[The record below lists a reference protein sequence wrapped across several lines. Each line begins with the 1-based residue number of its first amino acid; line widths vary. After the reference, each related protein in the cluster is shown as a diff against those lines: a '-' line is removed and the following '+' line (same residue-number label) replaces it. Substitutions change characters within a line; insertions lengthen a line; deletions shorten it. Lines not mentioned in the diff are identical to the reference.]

1 MRAVIVSKYGPPEGL
16 ELIEK
21 EKPVPKE
28 NEILIKVHAATVT
41 FGDAVLRRM
50 SFPVRMVFGFFMG
63 GLRKGKI
70 LGHEFAGEVESIG
83 DQVTLFKPGDQI
95 FGSTGSKGGANAEYI
110 CLSENAMMSIKPD
123 TMSFEEAAAVPI
135 GGNTA
140 LDIMKKGNIKPGNKV
155 LVYGASGSVG
165 TYAVQLAKYW
175 GADVTGVS
183 SSANHELVKSLG
195 ADRVIDYKTTD
206 FTKGNETYDVIFDTV
221 RKLSSL
227 QCKRVLAED
236 GVFLSTSSSTEESSE
251 NLTFLKELI
260 ETGKLRAV
268 IDKKYPLEDIVDAH
282 RYVDTGRK
290 RGNLKTM
297 IKKHL
302 THQMSQRLSRR
313 LPFGL

>member
-290 RGNLKTM
+290 RGNVVITVN
-297 IKKHL
+297 
-302 THQMSQRLSRR
+302 
-313 LPFGL
+313 

>member
-50 SFPVRMVFGFFMG
+50 SFPVRMVFGLFMG

-83 DQVTLFKPGDQI
+83 NQVTLFKPGDQI

-110 CLSENAMMSIKPD
+110 CLSENAMISIKPE

-140 LDIMKKGNIKPGNKV
+140 LDILRNGNIKPGNKV

-195 ADRVIDYKTTD
+195 ADRVIDYKKTD
-206 FTKGNETYDVIFDTV
+206 FTTGDETYDVIFDAV
-221 RKLSSL
+221 RKLSSS
-227 QCKRVLAED
+227 QCKRVLRED
-236 GVFLSTSSSTEESSE
+236 GVFLSTSSSTEESAE

-260 ETGKLRAV
+260 EDGKLKAV
-268 IDKKYPLEDIVDAH
+268 IDRTFPLDKIREAH
-282 RYVDTGRK
+282 QYVDTGRK
-290 RGNLKTM
+290 KGNVV
-297 IKKHL
+297 IIVAN
-302 THQMSQRLSRR
+302 
-313 LPFGL
+313 

>member
-1 MRAVIVSKYGPPEGL
+1 MRAVVVSKYGPPEGL

-21 EKPVPKE
+21 EKPVLKE

-41 FGDAVLRRM
+41 FGDALLRRM
-50 SFPVRMVFGFFMG
+50 SFPVRMVFGLFMG

-83 DQVTLFKPGDQI
+83 NQVTLFKPGDQI

-110 CLSENAMMSIKPD
+110 CLSENAMISIKPE

-140 LDIMKKGNIKPGNKV
+140 LDILRNGNIKPGNKV

-195 ADRVIDYKTTD
+195 ADIVIDYKKTD
-206 FTKGNETYDVIFDTV
+206 FTTGDETYDVIFDAV
-221 RKLSSL
+221 RKLSSS
-227 QCKRVLAED
+227 QCKRVLRED
-236 GVFLSTSSSTEESSE
+236 GVFLSTSSSTEESAE

-260 ETGKLRAV
+260 EDGKLKAV
-268 IDKKYPLEDIVDAH
+268 IDRTFPLDTIREAH

-290 RGNLKTM
+290 KGNVV
-297 IKKHL
+297 IIVAN
-302 THQMSQRLSRR
+302 
-313 LPFGL
+313 

>member
-1 MRAVIVSKYGPPEGL
+1 MRAVVVSKYGPPEGL

-21 EKPVPKE
+21 EKPVLKE

-41 FGDAVLRRM
+41 FGDALLRRM
-50 SFPVRMVFGFFMG
+50 SFPVRMVFGLFMG

-83 DQVTLFKPGDQI
+83 NQVTLFKPGDQI

-110 CLSENAMMSIKPD
+110 CLSENAMISIKPE

-140 LDIMKKGNIKPGNKV
+140 LDILRNGNIKPGNKV

-195 ADRVIDYKTTD
+195 ADIVIDYKKTD
-206 FTKGNETYDVIFDTV
+206 FTTGDETYDVIFDAV
-221 RKLSSL
+221 RKLSSS
-227 QCKRVLAED
+227 QCKRVLRED
-236 GVFLSTSSSTEESSE
+236 GVFLSTSSSTEESAE

-260 ETGKLRAV
+260 EDGKLKAV
-268 IDKKYPLEDIVDAH
+268 IDRTFPLDKIREAH

-290 RGNLKTM
+290 KGNVV
-297 IKKHL
+297 IIVAN
-302 THQMSQRLSRR
+302 
-313 LPFGL
+313 